1 MSTEQRNP
9 DPIPPPD
16 RRSDAPAEEGGVTG
30 PEPFTDP
37 PPEGRPTE
45 ADDPAAGTVV
55 QDRSV
60 APVAVPPPA
69 PTLRGREPVMRVPHF
84 FSPTAPLG
92 GWLAAWGAAALAAA
106 CLEAA
111 GVDLGL
117 GLGIA
122 NAQQLGVEDGFG
134 SGLAVLIVQGGA
146 FIFGGYVAARM
157 ARSWGLL
164 HAGVAWVLAMLATGA
179 DAIIQGLRGEPS
191 VVTRIP
197 GIPYWIDTGLGGNG
211 RLAVALAIFALAGL
225 AGALIG
231 GALGTIANRAARRDP
246 VDMVETAR

>member
-16 RRSDAPAEEGGVTG
+16 RRSDAPVDEGGVTG
-30 PEPFTDP
+30 PEPYTDP
-37 PPEGRPTE
+37 PPEKPPTD
-45 ADDPAAGTVV
+45 AGDPTTTKTVV
-55 QDRSV
+55 QDRPV
-60 APVAVPPPA
+60 EPVAEPPT
-69 PTLRGREPVMRVPHF
+69 TLRGREPVMRVPHF

-164 HAGVAWVLAMLATGA
+164 HAGAAWALAMLATGA
-179 DAIIQGLRGEPS
+179 DAIIQGLRDEPS

-197 GIPYWIDTGLGGNG
+197 GIPYWIDTGLGGTG
-211 RLAVALAIFALAGL
+211 RLTVALAIFALAGL

-231 GALGTIANRAARRDP
+231 GSLGTIANRAARRDP